1 VQVRS
6 SFLIVIFDIIEQFC
20 IDYQCTPIEVFEK
33 IGYDEIIILIIR
45 RKLSNWYLL
54 LSQGFWNWMNTL
66 PQLNKSKV
74 LESMKADIFFK
85 MANAN
90 PGIHRE
96 LLELTK
102 TVEGILE

>member
-1 VQVRS
+1 
-6 SFLIVIFDIIEQFC
+6 
-20 IDYQCTPIEVFEK
+20 
-33 IGYDEIIILIIR
+33 
-45 RKLSNWYLL
+45 
-54 LSQGFWNWMNTL
+54 MNTL